1 MRGWHSGVLLIILF
15 LTSGVKA
22 APSCIQWG
30 FEPHRFI
37 HKHACL
43 SLPQPLFRFY
53 KPHIGFL
60 MEHAVDP
67 DMRRYIDT
75 AEASKHYIDIEDYQ
89 MPLDSMPVF
98 YDSAMAKFGHERLQ
112 ESGWL
117 PWNLIFQIHRL
128 KNAFAQGD
136 LEKILR
142 ATADLGH
149 YAADACVPLH
159 TTTNYNGHL
168 TEQQGIHA
176 LWETQVPT
184 RFMDTLLN
192 LPAEARYLES
202 PATEIWLKIN
212 EAHQLTSRVFEEE
225 MKIRKN
231 LPQHLQQGFHQKKS
245 EVSLSFSEKYIT
257 EFHQSQRG
265 MVEQQML
272 TSISFFRDCIYTAWI
287 LAGQP
292 EL

>member
-1 MRGWHSGVLLIILF
+1 MRGWIRGVLFLLIF
-15 LTSGVKA
+15 TAFEVNVVRA
-22 APSCIQWG
+22 NAQWG

-43 SLPQPLFRFY
+43 SLPQPLFKFY
-53 KPHIGFL
+53 KPHIAYL

-75 AEASKHYIDIEDYQ
+75 AEASKHYIDIEDYN
-89 MPLDSMPVF
+89 MPLDSMPVY
-98 YDSAMAKFGHERLQ
+98 YDSAVSKFGFERLH

-128 KNAFAQGD
+128 KNAFALGD
-136 LEKILR
+136 LDKILR

-168 TEQQGIHA
+168 TNQQGIHA
-176 LWETQVPT
+176 LWETQVPA

-192 LPAEARYLES
+192 LPPEARYFES
-202 PATEIWLKIN
+202 PAAEIWLQIN
-212 EAHQLTSRVFEEE
+212 RAHQLTTTVFEEE
-225 MKIRKN
+225 LKIRKN
-231 LPQHLQQGFHQKKS
+231 LPQHLQQGFQQKKS
-245 EVSLSFSEKYIT
+245 EVSLSFSEKYIAD
-257 EFHQSQRG
+257 FHLSQQG
-265 MVEQQML
+265 LVEQQML

>member
-1 MRGWHSGVLLIILF
+1 MWDWNRGVLFILIFARFGIETVF
-15 LTSGVKA
+15 ARST
-22 APSCIQWG
+22 WG

-43 SLPQPLFRFY
+43 SLPQPLFKFY

-60 MEHAVDP
+60 IEHAVDP

-75 AEASKHYIDIEDYQ
+75 AEAAKHYIDIEDYKI
-89 MPLDSMPVF
+89 PLDSMPVY
-98 YDSAMAKFGHERLQ
+98 YDSALAKFGLPQLQ

-117 PWNLIFQIHRL
+117 PWNLFFQIHRL
-128 KNAFAQGD
+128 KNAFTVGN
-136 LEKILR
+136 LENILR

-159 TTTNYNGHL
+159 TTSNYNGHL
-168 TEQQGIHA
+168 TNQQGIHA
-176 LWETQVPT
+176 LWETQVPA

-192 LPAEARYLES
+192 LPQEARYLES
-202 PATEIWLKIN
+202 PAAEIWSQIKI
-212 EAHQLTSRVFEEE
+212 AHQLTETVFIEE

-231 LPQHLQQGFHQKKS
+231 LPQYLQYGFQQKKS
-245 EVSLSFSEKYIT
+245 EVTVNFSEKYIAD
-257 EFHQSQRG
+257 FHLSQQG

-272 TSISFFRDCIYTAWI
+272 KSIAFFRDCIYTAWI

>member
-15 LTSGVKA
+15 LTCSVKA
-22 APSCIQWG
+22 TPSSNLWG

-60 MEHAVDP
+60 IEHAVDP

-75 AEASKHYIDIEDYQ
+75 AEASKHYIDIEDYSV
-89 MPLDSMPVF
+89 PLDSMPVF
-98 YDSAMAKFGHERLQ
+98 YDSAVAKYGNARLQ

-149 YAADACVPLH
+149 YASDACVPLH

-168 TEQQGIHA
+168 TDQQGIHA
-176 LWETQVPT
+176 LWETQVPA

-202 PATEIWLKIN
+202 PAAEIWLQIKQ
-212 EAHQLTSRVFEEE
+212 AHQLTSKVFEEE
-225 MKIRKN
+225 MKIRKG
-231 LPQHLQQGFHQKKS
+231 LPQHLALGFHQKKS
-245 EVSLSFSEKYIT
+245 EVTLAFSERYIS
-257 EFHQSQRG
+257 EFHQSQNG
-265 MVEQQML
+265 IVELQML
-272 TSISFFRDCIYTAWI
+272 RSIEFFRNCIYTAWI
-287 LAGQP
+287 MAGQP
-292 EL
+292 NL